1 MFSLLKRACC
11 EQHNKRVHV
20 YTGLTD
26 DSVSQWKGKGILG
39 LSPLLQYA
47 VEQPSSLDHTKPG
60 CWVWWML
67 EEATWMR
74 AKVGFFLLVQILA
87 QSAAASHLEHCN
99 SFTARISQATDIV
112 SDINFDY
119 CKTELLQMF
128 IASSALTKAPV
139 IYLPAVCS
147 CRKARHS

>member
-1 MFSLLKRACC
+1 MHVSGFVCRSPQVARQVYCAQHTNDQNNTDNDHFMFSLLKRACC

-60 CWVWWML
+60 CWVWWKL
-67 EEATWMR
+67 EEATWML
-74 AKVGFFLLVQILA
+74 AKVV
-87 QSAAASHLEHCN
+87 
-99 SFTARISQATDIV
+99 SFSC
-112 SDINFDY
+112 
-119 CKTELLQMF
+119 CK
-128 IASSALTKAPV
+128 
-139 IYLPAVCS
+139 C
-147 CRKARHS
+147 